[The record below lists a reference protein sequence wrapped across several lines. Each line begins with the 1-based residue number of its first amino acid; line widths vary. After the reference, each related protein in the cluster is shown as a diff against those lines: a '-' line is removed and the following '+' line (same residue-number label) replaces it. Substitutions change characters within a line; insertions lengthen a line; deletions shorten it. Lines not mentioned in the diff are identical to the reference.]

1 MRPTLETT
9 GAECFSKALSDAEF
23 QLLEQ
28 LGEETDP
35 RQPGQRLKG
44 NPASKLLTQN
54 QSAMRDIAVQFL
66 GPNARAV
73 RAILFDKTADNN
85 WPLGWHQDR
94 TICVKRIA
102 DVAEFGPFTRKS
114 GLLHVQPPASILE
127 HMLTLRVH
135 LDPCGAENAPLKVAL
150 GSHKLGLVRVDDIAD
165 AVASSE
171 QLDCLAKPRDI
182 WAYRT
187 LILHASD
194 AAQHP
199 TRRRVLQVDFA
210 AFDLPDP
217 LEWAGI

>member
-1 MRPTLETT
+1 MKTALETT
-9 GAECFSKALSDAEF
+9 GAEHFPKALSDSDF
-23 QLLEQ
+23 QFLEQ

-44 NPASKLLTQN
+44 NPAVKLLTRD
-54 QSAMRDIAVQFL
+54 QSTMHEIAAQFL
-66 GPNARAV
+66 GPKARAV

-94 TICVKRIA
+94 TICVKQIA
-102 DVAEFGPFTRKS
+102 DVAGFGPFTHKS
-114 GLLHVQPPASILE
+114 GLLHVQPPPSVME
-127 HMLTLRVH
+127 QMLTLRVH

-150 GSHKLGLVRVDDIAD
+150 GSHKMGLVRVNDIAE
-165 AVASSE
+165 AVKNSE
-171 QLDCLAKPRDI
+171 QVNCLAASGDI

-194 AAQHP
+194 AAQQP
-199 TRRRVLQVDFA
+199 RRRRVLQVDFA
-210 AFDLPDP
+210 EIDLPDP

>member
-9 GAECFSKALSDAEF
+9 GAEHFPKALSDAEF

-44 NPASKLLTQN
+44 NPTAKLLTQD
-54 QSAMRDIAVQFL
+54 QSTMHEIVVQFL
-66 GPNARAV
+66 GPKARAV

-102 DVAEFGPFTRKS
+102 DVAGFGPFTRKS

-127 HMLTLRVH
+127 NMLTLRVH
-135 LDPCGAENAPLKVAL
+135 LDLCGAENAPLKVAL

-171 QLDCLAKPRDI
+171 QVDCLAKPRDI

-210 AFDLPDP
+210 ALDLPDP